1 MARQRRSW
9 RGVRLAGIC
18 GLGIWGLAPGWVWGT
33 ADGGTAIVQPAV
45 QPGGEAIA
53 RQVELAVRGE
63 TLEVRLR
70 LEGSTRPQYIG
81 LNRGRTWIG
90 ELANVRLGLP
100 RARSFHRENP
110 APGIVTLAL
119 LPSGNGGL
127 QAIAVGQDR
136 PVVGT
141 MRWEPQGNVLVLQ
154 IRAEAEADSRPG
166 EPIPAPNPASG
177 PPVGPQTVEDFPVR
191 PFQVRLGTEER
202 VSSLVLRSAPV
213 RDVLALLAMTA
224 GLNAIFLEV
233 ETPPTGGAPT
243 AAPPSTISMEIRDDR
258 IENVFNYVLQ
268 VAGLQAKRDGKTVL
282 IGRNLPITAR
292 ETVLRTV
299 RLNQLKANL
308 PNTEISMTA
317 NVDASLAS
325 GGTGG
330 STANSRIAR
339 TQSLS
344 QRFPMKG
351 ALQLLE
357 ELGANGGTQAQANRP
372 GAARGVGENDLL
384 FGGLQAAADMR
395 TNTLTL
401 IGPPNLVDLA
411 ETYLRQLD
419 VRKRQVAVNVRI
431 VEVALDKA
439 ENIGTSFSFGIDDS
453 FFSLNQGEATAN
465 FGTVN
470 PRFLPRPSDANPNA
484 GSLFSPDVLQNPV
497 NPGGIDG
504 ITRPFSFPTRFLLN
518 LQARILEDKAKI
530 LTDPTLIV
538 QEGSASQVNLTTQVF
553 AGFRTINQ
561 PGPGNTVTTVSDT
574 RDPIDVGVILN
585 IAVDS
590 IDDNGFITL
599 AVSPEVSSPGQS
611 ITDPSRNNLLIQQ
624 LVNRRRLD
632 TGFLRLRAGQTL
644 VLAGIINESERTVT
658 RKTPILGDIPLLG
671 SLFRSTEDRRDRSE
685 VIVLVT
691 PRLLD

>member
-1 MARQRRSW
+1 MW
-9 RGVRLAGIC
+9 GGVP
-18 GLGIWGLAPGWVWGT
+18 GLAWANPEGAAVVQS
-33 ADGGTAIVQPAV
+33 AGG
-45 QPGGEAIA
+45 AIA
-53 RQVELAVRGE
+53 RQVELAVRGDI
-63 TLEVRLR
+63 LEVRLR
-70 LEGSTRPQYIG
+70 LEGSEQPQYIG
-81 LNRGRTWIG
+81 LNRGRTWVG
-90 ELANVRLGLP
+90 EMANVRLGLP
-100 RARSFHRENP
+100 QARSFHRENP
-110 APGIVTLAL
+110 APGIATLAL
-119 LPSGNGGL
+119 LPSGDGGL

-136 PVVGT
+136 PLVGT
-141 MRWEPQGNVLVLQ
+141 MRWEPQREGGNVLVLQ
-154 IRAEAEADSRPG
+154 IRAESSPSSRSDVAV
-166 EPIPAPNPASG
+166 PAPNPASG
-177 PPVGPQTVEDFPVR
+177 PPVGPQTVANLPVR
-191 PFQVRLGTEER
+191 SFQVNLGTDER

-233 ETPPTGGAPT
+233 EAPPAAERGAP
-243 AAPPSTISMEIRDDR
+243 AAATPSTISMEIRDDR
-258 IENVFNYVLQ
+258 VENVFNYVLQ
-268 VAGLQAKRDGKTVL
+268 VAGLQARRDGKTVL

-292 ETVLRTV
+292 ETILRTI
-299 RLNQLKANL
+299 RLNQLKVNL
-308 PNTEISMTA
+308 PNTEITMTA
-317 NVDASLAS
+317 NIDASLAS

-330 STANSRIAR
+330 GTANSRIAR

-344 QRFPMKG
+344 QRFPLKG

-372 GAARGVGENDLL
+372 GAARGVGEGDLL
-384 FGGLQAAADMR
+384 LGGLQAAADTR

-401 IGPPNLVDLA
+401 IGPPHLVDLA

-431 VEVALDKA
+431 VEVALDKT
-439 ENIGTSFSFGIDDS
+439 ENTGTSFSFGVDDS
-453 FFSLNQGEATAN
+453 FFSVNQGEATAN

-470 PRFLPRPSDANPNA
+470 PRFLPRPSDPNPNP
-484 GSLFSPDVLQNPV
+484 GSLFSPDILQNPL
-497 NPGGIDG
+497 NSGGLDG

-518 LQARILEDKAKI
+518 LQARLLEDKAKI

-585 IAVDS
+585 IAVDA
-590 IDDNGFITL
+590 IDDNGFVTL

-671 SLFRSTEDRRDRSE
+671 SLFRSTEDQRDRSE

>member
-1 MARQRRSW
+1 
-9 RGVRLAGIC
+9 
-18 GLGIWGLAPGWVWGT
+18 
-33 ADGGTAIVQPAV
+33 
-45 QPGGEAIA
+45 
-53 RQVELAVRGE
+53 
-63 TLEVRLR
+63 
-70 LEGSTRPQYIG
+70 

-90 ELANVRLGLP
+90 ELANVQLGLP
-100 RARSFHRENP
+100 QARSFHRENP
-110 APGIVTLAL
+110 APGIATLAL
-119 LPSGNGGL
+119 LPSGDGGL
-127 QAIAVGQDR
+127 QAIAVGRDR

-141 MRWEPQGNVLVLQ
+141 MRLEPQREGGNVLVLQ
-154 IRAEAEADSRPG
+154 IRAEAEAASRPA
-166 EPIPAPNPASG
+166 ETIPAPNPASG
-177 PPVGPQTVEDFPVR
+177 PPVGPQTVENLPVR
-191 PFQVRLGTEER
+191 SFQVRLGTDER

-233 ETPPTGGAPT
+233 EAPPTGGAPA

-258 IENVFNYVLQ
+258 VENVFNYVLQ

-308 PNTEISMTA
+308 PNTEITMTA

-330 STANSRIAR
+330 GTANSRIAR

-372 GAARGVGENDLL
+372 GAARGVGESDLL
-384 FGGLQAAADMR
+384 LGGLQAAADTR

-453 FFSLNQGEATAN
+453 FFSINQGEATAN

-484 GSLFSPDVLQNPV
+484 GSLFSPDVLQNPL
-497 NPGGIDG
+497 NPGGLDG

-671 SLFRSTEDRRDRSE
+671 NLFRSTEDRRDRSE

>member
-1 MARQRRSW
+1 M
-9 RGVRLAGIC
+9 
-18 GLGIWGLAPGWVWGT
+18 
-33 ADGGTAIVQPAV
+33 
-45 QPGGEAIA
+45 
-53 RQVELAVRGE
+53 
-63 TLEVRLR
+63 
-70 LEGSTRPQYIG
+70 
-81 LNRGRTWIG
+81 
-90 ELANVRLGLP
+90 ANVRLGLP
-100 RARSFHRENP
+100 QSRSFHRENP
-110 APGIVTLAL
+110 APGIATLAL
-119 LPSGNGGL
+119 LPSGDGGL
-127 QAIAVGQDR
+127 QAIAVGQER
-136 PVVGT
+136 PLVGT
-141 MRWEPQGNVLVLQ
+141 MRLEPQREGGNVLVLQ
-154 IRAEAEADSRPG
+154 IRPESPG
-166 EPIPAPNPASG
+166 PAAVPTGGTPPNPASG
-177 PPVGPQTVEDFPVR
+177 PSVGPQVVENLLVR
-191 PFQVRLGTEER
+191 SFQVNLGTDER

-233 ETPPTGGAPT
+233 EAAPTGGAP
-243 AAPPSTISMEIRDDR
+243 PPTPPNTVSMEIRDDR
-258 IENVFNYVLQ
+258 VENVFNYVLQ

-292 ETVLRTV
+292 ETVLRTI

-308 PNTEISMTA
+308 PNTEITMTA

-330 STANSRIAR
+330 GTANSRIAR

-372 GAARGVGENDLL
+372 GAARGVGESDLL
-384 FGGLQAAADMR
+384 LGGLQAAADTR

-401 IGPPNLVDLA
+401 IGPPNLVDIA

-431 VEVALDKA
+431 VEVDLDQS
-439 ENIGTSFSFGIDDS
+439 ENIGTSFSFGVGDS
-453 FFSLNQGEATAN
+453 FFNVNQGEATAN

-470 PRFLPRPSDANPNA
+470 PRFLPRPSDANPNP
-484 GSLFSPDVLQNPV
+484 GSLFSPDVLQNPL
-497 NPGGIDG
+497 NLGGIDG
-504 ITRPFSFPTRFLLN
+504 ITRPFSFPTQFLLN
-518 LQARILEDKAKI
+518 LQARIVEDKAKI

-585 IAVDS
+585 IAVDA

-644 VLAGIINESERTVT
+644 VLAGIISESERVVT